1 MTMPH
6 IPNRTHQHR
15 SHAVRSNT
23 VRRLLGA
30 LVIAGL
36 LAGVAV
42 GCGEQAAS
50 DLTIER
56 LPDVDPSL
64 PSVPTLP
71 PPPHD
76 VEYADGSFSVYG
88 VRRRA
93 ATTMDTDVA
102 ITGYIVE
109 IYVPPECPEGRTCD
123 PAAAPHLWISDVRE
137 PGEEEDRIMLAGY
150 AENQAQIDEAVELA
164 SRGRYE
170 PPDPE
175 SGILPIPTN
184 FAVGAK
190 VKVQARFTRVSGAG
204 FNVSNGMLEY
214 RGHDLLENPDG
225 TPPEA
230 EED

>member
-1 MTMPH
+1 MTIRVLCVFALIGM
-6 IPNRTHQHR
+6 
-15 SHAVRSNT
+15 
-23 VRRLLGA
+23 LG
-30 LVIAGL
+30 
-36 LAGVAV
+36 
-42 GCGEQAAS
+42 GCGDSAAS

-56 LPDVDPSL
+56 LPDVNPSL
-64 PSVPTLP
+64 PSVPDLP
-71 PPPHD
+71 PPPYD

-88 VRRRA
+88 VRRRG
-93 ATTMDTDVA
+93 ATTMDTDLS

-123 PAAAPHLWISDVRE
+123 PPAAPHLWLADARE
-137 PGEEEDRIMLAGY
+137 PAEGEDRLMLAGY

-164 SRGRYE
+164 ERGRYE

-190 VKVQARFTRVSGAG
+190 VKVTGRFTRISGAG

-214 RGHDLLENPDG
+214 RGHELLEPPPG
-225 TPPEA
+225 TEL
-230 EED
+230 EEE